1 MAPGGPLTQAQR
13 PPPAAA
19 RVTALR
25 MSGSSDLERL
35 GGESAARAIISD
47 FIGRVARDFVIGY
60 LFAGRDLERIITHET
75 AMAVGML
82 GGPVAYSGRPLG
94 AVHQPL
100 KINAGHFRRR
110 LAFLERTLEAH
121 KVPEDIAARW
131 LEHNRR
137 LERLIVDGTDCAPDE
152 PPPSLAPPDEAE
164 EPLAPSSA
172 ARPSA
177 QDDALDDWDEDLLQ
191 DTEEEPIEDEGPPH
205 PDEGWDEIDLL
216 EDPDF
221 NREHDPEGW
230 VVEGPEVDDERWDED
245 ELLERDGAAEPGWDD
260 EDEDL
265 PPRRRR

>member
-1 MAPGGPLTQAQR
+1 
-13 PPPAAA
+13 
-19 RVTALR
+19 
-25 MSGSSDLERL
+25 MSGPSDLERL
-35 GGESAARAIISD
+35 GGESAARTIITD

-60 LFAGRDLERIITHET
+60 LFAGRDLDRIILHET
-75 AMAVGML
+75 AMAVTML

-121 KVPEDIAARW
+121 NVPEDIAARW
-131 LEHNRR
+131 IEHNRR

-152 PPPSLAPPDEAE
+152 PQPSLAPPPLPDED
-164 EPLAPSSA
+164 PLEAPQTAPAQQADTDTDAVA
-172 ARPSA
+172 ARLA
-177 QDDALDDWDEDLLQ
+177 DDLDDWDEDLLQ
-191 DTEEEPIEDEGPPH
+191 DTEEEPMEDEGPPH

-221 NREHDPEGW
+221 NREHDPQGW

-245 ELLERDGAAEPGWDD
+245 ELLESDGVAEPGWDD
-260 EDEDL
+260 EDED
-265 PPRRRR
+265 PPAHPPKPRGR